1 MKVIGGSGSET
12 LTVKVA
18 KELGFSA
25 SRIET
30 KRFPDGEKYLRVMD
44 EMKGENVVVVQS
56 MYKTPDEHLMEYFLL
71 VDNLK
76 ELGAKR
82 VVSFIP
88 YFAYARQDARFNPG
102 EALSL
107 VTVSKLI
114 QSVGT
119 DEVYAFDAHMHRIA
133 EMIHLFN
140 VPARNL
146 TAAPTLG
153 EYVRDVL
160 HPNDP
165 LVIGPDEE
173 SESIV
178 QDVAKVL
185 DAEFDVLIKKR
196 ISAEKVEIRP
206 RESNA
211 KGHDVIMADDI
222 ISTGGTVVEALKI
235 LRAQG
240 AHKVYVTCIHP
251 LLIGNALAKVFDAGA
266 DAVIG
271 TDTIP
276 SPVSLVSVAPL
287 IAAQVRKLGL
297 N

>member
-1 MKVIGGSGSET
+1 MKIIGGSGSET
-12 LTVKVA
+12 LAARVA
-18 KELGFSA
+18 KELGVA
-25 SRIET
+25 PSRIET

-44 EMKGENVVVVQS
+44 EVKGEDVVVVQS
-56 MYKTPDEHLMEYFLL
+56 MYKTPDEHLIEYFLL

-82 VVSFIP
+82 VVAFIP

-119 DEVYAFDAHMHRIA
+119 DEIYAFDAHLHRISK
-133 EMIHLFN
+133 MVQLFK
-140 VPARNL
+140 VPAHNL
-146 TAAPTLG
+146 TAAPTLAQ
-153 EYVRDVL
+153 YVKENCRPD
-160 HPNDP
+160 NP

-173 SESIV
+173 AESIV

-185 DAEFDVLIKKR
+185 DAEYDVLIKKR
-196 ISAEKVEIRP
+196 TSAEKVEVRP
-206 RESNA
+206 RAANA
-211 KGHDVIMADDI
+211 KGHDVIIADDI

-235 LRAQG
+235 LRSQG
-240 AHKVYVTCIHP
+240 AGKIYVTCTHP
-251 LLIGNALAKVFDAGA
+251 LLIGNALAKILDGGA
-266 DAVIG
+266 NLVVG

-276 SPVSLVSVAPL
+276 SPVSHVSVAPMM
-287 IAAQVRKLGL
+287 AAQIRKLAL
-297 N
+297 S